1 MTDKGNEEI
10 KRVTEDAEEGLHGR
24 VDDPDTP
31 PETGPIEAGR
41 VDAGPTGL
49 RDDGIRR
56 PESGNRI
63 VLIGGAALVVIV
75 LVVLVGVFL

>member
-31 PETGPIEAGR
+31 PETGPIEAGP

-63 VLIGGAALVVIV
+63 VLIGGTALVVIV
-75 LVVLVGVFL
+75 VVILVGVLL